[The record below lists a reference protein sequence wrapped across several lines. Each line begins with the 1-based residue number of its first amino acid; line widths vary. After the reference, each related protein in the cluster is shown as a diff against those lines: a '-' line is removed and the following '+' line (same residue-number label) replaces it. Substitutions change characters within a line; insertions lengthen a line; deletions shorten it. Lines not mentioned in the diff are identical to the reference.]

1 MSRLE
6 NIGYAFTKA
15 KTIALGCNSSSEAR
29 IEDITTPKMFDAI
42 FDAISFAKAMSYP
55 MTTELIKE
63 LALISDSS
71 YKKHAKQ
78 LIEAILKL
86 QQYADDLYSL
96 NRGRKVYGEK
106 PNQCLIDKD
115 GIVVSE
121 DEEEIKIV
129 EKISESNKNN
139 KMNQNCS
146 TLLESIYVL
155 QKEFIL
161 LSKLL
166 SNTFL
171 CQVPN
176 GAFYTDNPLK
186 FYFIEPMKHNP
197 VEMIG
202 DPKWEKYEI
211 RFINAIFFGT
221 GSDKALMFDTL
232 KQSFS
237 DIVGSLVGYSLRR
250 HKVESG
256 HKLKKSRTIE
266 TLGIHLLKVYIKSV
280 LGKGHIHSKNPS
292 LHYLHHRT
300 TTNLVTKLF
309 VKGKSWKAGGY
320 SISYEP
326 TPQMEV
332 IVYEAF
338 ESFMKIPVLEITDN
352 IERAFVQNTNIE
364 YFHKDALF
372 QMHIKDKVFLMSRVV
387 GYKDNKYYFR
397 IDAKDEQSSR
407 IYSSITALKS
417 ESREVMGFY
426 NYDMSVAQTSICLH
440 LVQDTSKYPQHQEM
454 VSNKR
459 KYRNKIQELTGWD
472 YKRVKK
478 ELSALDNGKSINGY
492 TKRIKRALQPF
503 VDESIAM
510 MEDVLKSVQEND
522 PIIYAQAVLMAKDSM
537 KHGEVI
543 GKKPASIYFF
553 IWTQYERRIRDS
565 MKSCFTM
572 PAYDCHDA
580 VYSREI
586 VDVIVLED
594 KVLKDTGF
602 NVKIES

>member
-155 QKEFIL
+155 QKELIL

-166 SNTFL
+166 SILL

-186 FYFIEPMKHNP
+186 FYFIELMKHNS

-250 HKVESG
+250 HKVESV
-256 HKLKKSRTIE
+256 HNLKSCTIE

-280 LGKGHIHSKNPS
+280 LGKGHIHSKNSS

-338 ESFMKIPVLEITDN
+338 ESFMKIPVLEIIDN
-352 IERAFVQNTNIE
+352 MKELL
-364 YFHKDALF
+364 Y
-372 QMHIKDKVFLMSRVV
+372 
-387 GYKDNKYYFR
+387 
-397 IDAKDEQSSR
+397 
-407 IYSSITALKS
+407 
-417 ESREVMGFY
+417 
-426 NYDMSVAQTSICLH
+426 
-440 LVQDTSKYPQHQEM
+440 
-454 VSNKR
+454 
-459 KYRNKIQELTGWD
+459 KIQT
-472 YKRVKK
+472 
-478 ELSALDNGKSINGY
+478 LS
-492 TKRIKRALQPF
+492 T
-503 VDESIAM
+503 
-510 MEDVLKSVQEND
+510 
-522 PIIYAQAVLMAKDSM
+522 
-537 KHGEVI
+537 
-543 GKKPASIYFF
+543 
-553 IWTQYERRIRDS
+553 
-565 MKSCFTM
+565 FT
-572 PAYDCHDA
+572 
-580 VYSREI
+580 
-586 VDVIVLED
+586 
-594 KVLKDTGF
+594 
-602 NVKIES
+602 